1 MASASQKPRHQKPAE
16 KKAPV
21 NNFMVFRKQNY
32 MLLIASVLVITI
44 GFIVMGSGEGKPF
57 DDPMKITVA
66 PLIVLLGFAIGVVSI
81 LYTPKEDKQEKAPE
95 AYTK

>member
-1 MASASQKPRHQKPAE
+1 MASASQKSKHHKPAE
-16 KKAPV
+16 KKAAV
-21 NNFMVFRKQNY
+21 NNFMVFKKQNY
-32 MLLIASVLVITI
+32 VLLIASVLVITI

-81 LYTPKEDKQEKAPE
+81 LYTPKEADKQEKTADN
-95 AYTK
+95 

>member
-1 MASASQKPRHQKPAE
+1 MASASQKSKHHKPAE

-21 NNFMVFRKQNY
+21 NNFMVFKKQNY

-57 DDPMKITVA
+57 DDPTKITVA

-81 LYTPKEDKQEKAPE
+81 LYTPKEDKQDNTPE
-95 AYTK
+95 TYTK